1 MKTSTK
7 LTLITAATIAATI
20 ALPTTAQAGVPPSF
34 QTPSGNIMCW
44 IAENAAT
51 CGIVD
56 YTYSERQRP
65 SDCSSDEW
73 PSTFWLSEGEPASVN
88 CSDSPPGTREG
99 LRTHT
104 TLDYGQTKSVG
115 VMTCASEVSGVTC
128 TDTST
133 GHFFRVS
140 RDSYELG

>member
-20 ALPTTAQAGVPPSF
+20 ALPATAHAGLPPAF

-44 IAENAAT
+44 MTEDNAA
-51 CGIVD
+51 CRIVD
-56 YTYSERQRP
+56 FTYSVQQA
-65 SDCSSDEW
+65 SADCTSPGW
-73 PSTFWLSEGEPASVN
+73 PNLFWLNEGEPPSLKCN
-88 CSDSPPGTREG
+88 DDPPGTYHG
-99 LRTHT
+99 LLTNT
-104 TLDYGQTKSVG
+104 TLDYGQTRSVG
-115 VMTCASEVSGVTC
+115 VMTCVSEPSGVTC
-128 TDTST
+128 TNTST